1 MATAV
6 AQAIIAAKAY
16 VAGATAGIGA
26 GGVAAGT
33 GAATGFSA
41 TTVAAITTAAAVAD
55 VAMVASYSKKQESD
69 ARKAAAAAPRD
80 VMVRSAIEP
89 SKIVY
94 GRARVSGP
102 VVYTNTKPTTGTSD
116 NNTLWTVVSLVSHE
130 CDDIEAIWLDG
141 DEIPSAIIDWAG
153 TGGVTSGTYGPIS
166 GNEVTNFYRRLGSDT
181 QSHVSEL
188 ASAFSD
194 WTVSHVG
201 KGTCYVVSAF
211 ELGTRTGEGVWS
223 NGAPQ
228 SIRAVVKGKKVY
240 DPRLDSTNGGS
251 GVHRLADPATWE
263 WSDNPALCLADYL
276 FDADLGMGAEGV
288 SYSDIDWAM
297 VATAANQCDATVTVP
312 SGGSTK
318 RFTCNGVL
326 DTGTAYADNI
336 RNLLSSMAGTLTWS
350 GGKYRIRAAAY
361 EAPTFTFTEND
372 IVGDVQVQPERPR
385 AQRFN
390 TVRGTFIDPSADY
403 AATQFLRVQDS
414 DYLSTRDDGQELA
427 TSIALPMT
435 NDQYMAQRLAWRSLR
450 LNNQQTTAVVPL
462 NWKALKVGVGDRI
475 NLTVSELSWSSKVFV
490 VDAWSFDPEKGF
502 MLTVRED
509 SASAY
514 TDPALGDYSTR
525 TAAGTIVFNDP
536 AVPSPSGLSATS
548 EEEGI
553 LLEWEAPSMPS
564 MYDEVVIYA
573 SADSA
578 WANAVEVGRVRGT
591 RFRHELT
598 RGTTRYYWAR
608 SEDVDGRE
616 SIRDPDSD
624 TSSITATAGQIATSQ
639 LNDDANFAETA
650 DWPQVTGVGRPEDN
664 ATVGATVGTDL
675 YDTDGTTVLG
685 QTDVLNS
692 ILEQDILRVELEGE
706 TILNLE
712 TGLEVD
718 IQNLG
723 DVAIFVNESN
733 STIQGNIDL
742 LEGNIQNLT
751 SLIGDVTAGVGDVY
765 LQDSEP
771 VAGVG
776 GVPSPIPDGSRWY
789 DTDDNNAPYY
799 WNGTAWVS
807 LLDPRIGQNASAIT
821 ALQTRMTTAE
831 GDIDTNTA
839 DIATNGAAI
848 TANASAIS
856 TLDTTVTTQ
865 GASITAI
872 SADITDLETVLQ
884 DAGGNFSTTSNAITV
899 LQSRVTQTETD
910 ITSNSTSITTLT
922 NNLTTTNTN
931 VSTNT
936 SAISALDTRVT
947 SAEGSIT
954 SQASDITSLQSGLTT
969 AQTDITTNASA
980 ITALTTRVTSA
991 EGNITI
997 NSSDITSLSSDLT
1010 TAQADILT
1018 NAGAITTAQTDIAAN
1033 SSAITS
1039 LDTRVTTVEGQ
1050 VTSEAQSTTVLTTRL
1065 DFLTR
1070 VEDEADT
1077 NPIELESTGELDL
1090 ETLDDLTAGTST
1102 AIQSL
1107 DSRTTVA
1114 EGQLTTQASAITS
1127 LESTVNDPTTGVAAN
1142 ASGLSSLGTRVT
1154 SAEGSITSIS
1164 ADVTTLQAD
1173 LTTAEGDIT
1182 TNASAISALD
1192 TRVTTAEGTITSQS
1206 SDITSLQSS
1215 VTSLQTDT
1223 TANATAISGLDTRV
1237 TSAEGSITSNASDI
1251 TTLQSSLTTTN
1262 SNVTTNAT
1270 AISGLDTRVT
1280 AAETDIT
1287 ANASDITSLQSSLTT
1302 TNSNVT
1308 TNATAITALDTRVT
1322 TAETTITSQASD
1334 ITTLQSDVTSLTT
1347 DTTANATAI
1356 TSLDTRVTA
1365 TEGDITSISSS
1376 VTSLTTTV
1384 GTNTTSITTNAT
1396 SIDGIEANYT
1406 VKIDSNG
1413 RVSGFGLLS
1422 TTATAT
1428 PTSEFAVIADKF
1440 SVVNPSDTT
1449 DTPLIPFQVV
1459 SNKARF
1465 TTDVQID
1472 GSLLINGTVDADA
1485 INVTNLAAISADL
1498 GSITAGSINASTVTI
1513 SNLNAS
1519 NITAGSLNADRLSID
1534 GVTLDTSAGNLII
1547 ATGGV
1552 GTTQVAG
1559 RAITNTARADMASNT
1574 NYSTSFLSLA
1584 SLTGQTY
1591 ANGDLAEISWGLRAH
1606 PEASGAPY
1614 IAIRVLIYQ
1623 GTTLKATQYFVG
1635 DAVYDTTN
1643 WAQIQ
1648 QVLFSSTMQYAI
1660 PADDSDWRFIL
1671 QAATNTNGT
1680 FPRSFRA
1687 PGTYIQAVRLKR

>member
-1 MATAV
+1 M
-6 AQAIIAAKAY
+6 AQAVVMAA
-16 VAGATAGIGA
+16 
-26 GGVAAGT
+26 VAAGKISGT
-33 GAATGFSA
+33 AAVF
-41 TTVAAITTAAAVAD
+41 AATAAAAVVDLAITS
-55 VAMVASYSKKQESD
+55 SYQKKKAAD
-69 ARKAAAAAPRD
+69 ARKEAASAPRD
-80 VMVRSAIEP
+80 VTIRSAVEP
-89 SKIVY
+89 ARIIY
-94 GRARVSGP
+94 GKARTSGP
-102 VVYTNTKPTTGTSD
+102 VVYTNTQPTPGTND
-116 NNTLWTVVSLVSHE
+116 NSTLWTAISLANHE
-130 CDDIEAIWLDG
+130 CASIEEIWLDG
-141 DEIPSAIIDWAG
+141 DQILWSQLSG
-153 TGGVTSGTYGPIS
+153 TGGVTSGKYGPINT
-166 GNEVTNFYRRLGSDT
+166 NEVTNFYAKLGTPSQT
-181 QSHVSEL
+181 ALSEL
-188 ASAFSD
+188 VSAFND
-194 WTVSHVG
+194 WTTSYTG
-201 KGTCYVVSAF
+201 QDITYIVSAF
-211 ELGTRTGEGVWS
+211 ELGTATGEGVWAQ
-223 NGAPQ
+223 GAPNN
-228 SIRAVVKGKKVY
+228 IRAVVKGKKVY
-240 DPRLDSTNGGS
+240 DPRKDSTNGGS
-251 GVHRLADPATWE
+251 GVHRLADPTTWE

-276 FDADLGMGAEGV
+276 FDDRLGLGAEGV
-288 SYSDIDWAM
+288 TYNDIDWSM
-297 VATAANQCDATVTVP
+297 VADAADDCDVTVTTP
-312 SGGSTK
+312 AGNQK

-326 DTGTAYADNI
+326 STGATYADNI
-336 RNLLSSMAGTLTWS
+336 RTLVSSMNGMLTWT
-350 GGKYRIRAAAY
+350 GGKYRIRACAY
-361 EAPTFTFTEND
+361 EAPTYSFTEDD
-372 IVGDVQVQPERPR
+372 IVGDIQVQPERTR
-385 AQRFN
+385 SQRFN
-390 TVRGTFIDPSADY
+390 TIRGTYIDP
-403 AATQFLRVQDS
+403 QS
-414 DYLSTRDDGQELA
+414 DYNSTEFIPVTNSSYQTTRDGGQKL
-427 TSIALPMT
+427 TTDIALPMT
-435 NDQYMAQRLAWRSLR
+435 NNEYMAQRIAYKALN
-450 LNNQQTTAVVPL
+450 LNNQQTTAVIPV

-475 NLTVSELSWSSKVFV
+475 QVTVSELSWSNKIFIVEG
-490 VDAWSFDPEKGF
+490 WSFEPDKGF
-502 MLTVRED
+502 LLNVKED
-509 SASAY
+509 SSSAY
-514 TDPALGDYSTR
+514 ADPGLSDYSTR
-525 TAAGTIVFNDP
+525 TLAGTVTFADQP
-536 AVPSPSGLSATS
+536 VAAPSGLQATS
-548 EEEGI
+548 EEEAI
-553 LLEWEAPSMPS
+553 LLEWEAPPRGSG
-564 MYDEVVIYA
+564 YDEVVIYA
-573 SADSA
+573 SADSS
-578 WANAVEVGRVRGT
+578 WANASEVGRT
-591 RFRHELT
+591 RSTSFRHELA
-598 RGTTRYYWAR
+598 RGTTRYYWIR
-608 SEDVDGRE
+608 SVDVDGE
-616 SIRDPDSD
+616 FSIRDPDSD
-624 TSSITATAGQIATSQ
+624 TSTVTATAGQIATSQ
-639 LNDDANFAETA
+639 LDDDANFALTA
-650 DWPQVTGVGRPEDN
+650 DWPSVTDSLGTAPEDN

-692 ILEQDILRVELEGE
+692 ILEQDILRVETEGE

-733 STIQGNIDL
+733 STLQGNIDL
-742 LEGNIQNLT
+742 LEGNIQNLQG
-751 SLIGDVTAGVGDVY
+751 LIGDITAGVADVY
-765 LQDSEP
+765 LQDTAP

-799 WNGTAWVS
+799 WDGSAWQS
-807 LLDPRIGQNASAIT
+807 LLDPRIGQNAASIT

-1173 LTTAEGDIT
+1173 LTTAESNIAANSSALTSLTTRVTSAEGTIT
-1182 TNASAISALD
+1182 SNSSAITDLESTVNDPTTGVAANASGLSSLS
-1192 TRVTTAEGTITSQS
+1192 TRVTTAEGTITSLS
-1206 SDITSLQSS
+1206 SD
-1215 VTSLQTDT
+1215 VTALESTVNNPT
-1223 TANATAISGLDTRV
+1223 TGVAANATAVSSLDTRV
-1237 TSAEGSITSNASDI
+1237 TSAESSITSISTDVTA
-1251 TTLQSSLTTTN
+1251 LQSTVNDPSTG
-1262 SNVTTNAT
+1262 VA
-1270 AISGLDTRVT
+1270 
-1280 AAETDIT
+1280 
-1287 ANASDITSLQSSLTT
+1287 
-1302 TNSNVT
+1302 
-1308 TNATAITALDTRVT
+1308 
-1322 TAETTITSQASD
+1322 
-1334 ITTLQSDVTSLTT
+1334 
-1347 DTTANATAI
+1347 ANATAVS
-1356 TSLDTRVTA
+1356 SLDTRVTA

-1449 DTPLIPFQVV
+1449 TTPLIPFQVV

-1552 GTTQVAG
+1552 DTTQIASNAVSGIEVDFNSSTTAITVTNSLSSGYNTANREAQVTITTEGGPVDLVGAFEFAASAFYANQYTGIQMWLYRVSGGTPTLIYSTYNPYMDKNLGLQLSVNYVDTPAAGTYTYELHIG
-1559 RAITNTARADMASNT
+1559 RAPSYTVYGR
-1574 NYSTSFLSLA
+1574 YP
-1584 SLTGQTY
+1584 Y
-1591 ANGDLAEISWGLRAH
+1591 LRAL
-1606 PEASGAPY
+1606 E
-1614 IAIRVLIYQ
+1614 
-1623 GTTLKATQYFVG
+1623 
-1635 DAVYDTTN
+1635 
-1643 WAQIQ
+1643 
-1648 QVLFSSTMQYAI
+1648 
-1660 PADDSDWRFIL
+1660 
-1671 QAATNTNGT
+1671 
-1680 FPRSFRA
+1680 
-1687 PGTYIQAVRLKR
+1687 LKR

>member
-1 MATAV
+1 MAQAV
-6 AQAIIAAKAY
+6 AAIVIKA
-16 VAGATAGIGA
+16 AGASLS
-26 GGVAAGT
+26 T
-33 GAATGFSA
+33 GAA
-41 TTVAAITTAAAVAD
+41 AAITAAAAVTDIAI
-55 VAMVASYSKKQESD
+55 AASYQKKQEAD
-69 ARKAAAAAPRD
+69 ARKAAASAPRD

-102 VVYTNTKPTTGTSD
+102 VVYTNTKPTPGTND
-116 NNTLWTVVSLVSHE
+116 NNTLWTVVSLASHE

-141 DEIPSAIIDWAG
+141 DEIPSALIDWAG

-194 WTVSHVG
+194 WTTSHVG

-297 VATAANQCDATVTVP
+297 VATAANQCDATVTSP
-312 SGGSTK
+312 AGNQK

-475 NLTVSELSWSSKVFV
+475 NLTVSELNWSSKVFV

-536 AVPSPSGLSATS
+536 AVPSPSGLTATS

-598 RGTTRYYWAR
+598 RGTTRYYWAL

-624 TSSITATAGQIATSQ
+624 TSTVTATAGQIATSQ

-675 YDTDGTTVLG
+675 YDTDGTTGLG

-922 NNLTTTNTN
+922 NSLTTTNTN

-954 SQASDITSLQSGLTT
+954 SQASDITSLQLDLTT
-969 AQTDITTNASA
+969 AQADITTNASA

-1039 LDTRVTTVEGQ
+1039 RDTRVTTVEGQ

-1065 DFLTR
+1065 DFLQR
-1070 VEDEADT
+1070 VEDEAGPD
-1077 NPIELESTGELDL
+1077 PIDLESTGQLDL
-1090 ETLDDLTAGTST
+1090 ETLDDVTAATSS

-1114 EGQLTTQASAITS
+1114 EGQLTTQASAITDLES
-1127 LESTVNDPTTGVAAN
+1127 TVNDPATGVAANASGLSSLTTRVTSAEGSITSISADVTTLQSDLTTAESNIAANSSALTSLTTRVTSAEGTITSNSSAITDLESTVNDPTTGVAAN
-1142 ASGLSSLGTRVT
+1142 ASGLSSL
-1154 SAEGSITSIS
+1154 S
-1164 ADVTTLQAD
+1164 
-1173 LTTAEGDIT
+1173 
-1182 TNASAISALD
+1182 
-1192 TRVTTAEGTITSQS
+1192 TRVTTAEGTITSLA
-1206 SDITSLQSS
+1206 SD
-1215 VTSLQTDT
+1215 VTALESTVNDPT
-1223 TANATAISGLDTRV
+1223 TGVAANATAVSSLNTRGTV
-1237 TSAEGSITSNASDI
+1237 TESSITSISSDV
-1251 TTLQSSLTTTN
+1251 TALQSTVNDPSTG
-1262 SNVTTNAT
+1262 VAANAT
-1270 AISGLDTRVT
+1270 AVSGLDTRVT
-1280 AAETDIT
+1280 AAE
-1287 ANASDITSLQSSLTT
+1287 
-1302 TNSNVT
+1302 
-1308 TNATAITALDTRVT
+1308 
-1322 TAETTITSQASD
+1322 
-1334 ITTLQSDVTSLTT
+1334 
-1347 DTTANATAI
+1347 
-1356 TSLDTRVTA
+1356 
-1365 TEGDITSISSS
+1365 GDIASISSS
-1376 VTSLTTTV
+1376 VTSLSTTV
-1384 GTNTTSITTNAT
+1384 GSNTASITTNAT
-1396 SIDGIEANYT
+1396 SINGIEANYK

-1534 GVTLDTSAGNLII
+1534 GVTLDTSGGNLII
-1547 ATGGV
+1547 ANGGV
-1552 GTTQVAG
+1552 GTTQVG
-1559 RAITNTARADMASNT
+1559 SRAITNTSRADMASNK
-1574 NYSTSFLSLA
+1574 NYTTSWQTLI
-1584 SLTGQTY
+1584 SLTGQTFS
-1591 ANGDLAEISWGLRAH
+1591 AGDIAEISWGIRAH

-1614 IAIRVLIYQ
+1614 VAIRLYIQVSNTPKLYH
-1623 GTTLKATQYFVG
+1623 YFIG
-1635 DAVYDTTN
+1635 DEFYDTTN

-1648 QVLFSSTMQYAI
+1648 QALFASTFQYAI
-1660 PADDSDWRFIL
+1660 DTTSSDWRFYL

>member
-1 MATAV
+1 MP
-6 AQAIIAAKAY
+6 QAIAPIIIAA
-16 VAGATAGIGA
+16 AGL
-26 GGVAAGT
+26 T
-33 GAATGFSA
+33 GA
-41 TTVAAITTAAAVAD
+41 TAAAVTAAAA
-55 VAMVASYSKKQESD
+55 VATIALTASYQKKQEAD
-69 ARKAAAAAPRD
+69 ARKAAASAPRD

-102 VVYTNTKPTTGTSD
+102 VVYTNTKPTPGTND
-116 NNTLWTVVSLVSHE
+116 NNTLWTVVSLASHE

-194 WTVSHVG
+194 WTTSHVG

-228 SIRAVVKGKKVY
+228 NIRAVVKGKKVY

-536 AVPSPSGLSATS
+536 AVPSPSGLTATS

-639 LNDDANFAETA
+639 LDDDANFALTA
-650 DWPQVTGVGRPEDN
+650 DWPSVTDSLGTAPEDN
-664 ATVGATVGTDL
+664 ATVGATVGTNL
-675 YDTDGTTVLG
+675 FDTDGTTVLG
-685 QTDVLNS
+685 TTDVINSVLAQEILN
-692 ILEQDILRVELEGE
+692 VELENE
-706 TILNLE
+706 TILDLE

-733 STIQGNIDL
+733 STIQGNIDT
-742 LEGNIQNLT
+742 LEGSLQSLT
-751 SLIGDVTAGVGDVY
+751 GLIGDITAGVADVY
-765 LQDSEP
+765 LQDTAP

-776 GVPSPIPDGSRWY
+776 GIPDPIPDGSRWY

-807 LLDPRIGQNASAIT
+807 LLDPRIGQNAAAVV

-856 TLDTTVTTQ
+856 TLDSTVTSQ
-865 GASITAI
+865 GNSITAI

-931 VSTNT
+931 VSTNA

-954 SQASDITSLQSGLTT
+954 SQASDISTLQSDLTT
-969 AQTDITTNASA
+969 AEGNITTNASA

-991 EGNITI
+991 EGNITV
-997 NSSDITSLSSDLT
+997 NS
-1010 TAQADILT
+1010 ADILT
-1018 NAGAITTAQTDIAAN
+1018 LTSDLAAAESDIADNA
-1033 SSAITS
+1033 AE
-1039 LDTRVTTVEGQ
+1039 LVTQATQASVLTARIDFVTKVEG
-1050 VTSEAQSTTVLTTRL
+1050 
-1065 DFLTR
+1065 
-1070 VEDEADT
+1070 EADQD
-1077 NPIELESTGELDL
+1077 PIDLETTGELDL
-1090 ETLDDLTAGTST
+1090 ETLDDVTSAT
-1102 AIQSL
+1102 S
-1107 DSRTTVA
+1107 
-1114 EGQLTTQASAITS
+1114 SAITS
-1127 LESTVNDPTTGVAAN
+1127 LDVRTTAAEGTLVTQASDITQLQSTADGL
-1142 ASGLSSLGTRVT
+1142 ASDILGNSTAITNLTTRVT
-1154 SAEGSITSIS
+1154 SAEGSIVSIS
-1164 ADVTTLQAD
+1164 SDVTTLQASVVD
-1173 LTTAEGDIT
+1173 LE
-1182 TNASAISALD
+1182 
-1192 TRVTTAEGTITSQS
+1192 
-1206 SDITSLQSS
+1206 
-1215 VTSLQTDT
+1215 TDT
-1223 TANATAISGLDTRV
+1223 
-1237 TSAEGSITSNASDI
+1237 
-1251 TTLQSSLTTTN
+1251 SS
-1262 SNVTTNAT
+1262 
-1270 AISGLDTRVT
+1270 
-1280 AAETDIT
+1280 
-1287 ANASDITSLQSSLTT
+1287 
-1302 TNSNVT
+1302 
-1308 TNATAITALDTRVT
+1308 
-1322 TAETTITSQASD
+1322 
-1334 ITTLQSDVTSLTT
+1334 
-1347 DTTANATAI
+1347 NATAI
-1356 TSLDTRVTA
+1356 TSLDTRVTS
-1365 TEGDITSISSS
+1365 TESDITSISSS

-1384 GTNTTSITTNAT
+1384 GTNTTSITTQAT
-1396 SIDGIEANYT
+1396 SIDGLEANYT
-1406 VKIDSNG
+1406 VKIDNNG
-1413 RVSGFGLLS
+1413 RISGFGLLS

-1428 PTSEFAVIADKF
+1428 PTSEFAVIADQF
-1440 SVVNPSDTT
+1440 SVVNPASTA
-1449 DTPLIPFQVV
+1449 DTPLIPFQIVSGKATFTSDVV
-1459 SNKARF
+1459 
-1465 TTDVQID
+1465 
-1472 GSLLINGTVDADA
+1472 ING
-1485 INVTNLAAISADL
+1485 DL
-1498 GSITAGSINASTVTI
+1498 ITTGTITATRL
-1513 SNLNAS
+1513 NLNGTMF
-1519 NITAGSLNADRLSID
+1519 TAPSGVLTIAD
-1534 GVTLDTSAGNLII
+1534 
-1547 ATGGV
+1547 GGV
-1552 GTTQVAG
+1552 DTTQVATAAITETSVATATNYTVASTTQTDTG
-1559 RAITNTARADMASNT
+1559 LTITVTIPAGATILLTVSFEYSVSGTASTNRCNVLLVEDATTLRNVAFSAGGTNNRGVATFVEAITN
-1574 NYSTSFLSLA
+1574 STGSDS
-1584 SLTGQTY
+1584 TRTY
-1591 ANGDLAEISWGLRAH
+1591 K
-1606 PEASGAPY
+1606 
-1614 IAIRVLIYQ
+1614 
-1623 GTTLKATQYFVG
+1623 T
-1635 DAVYDTTN
+1635 
-1643 WAQIQ
+1643 
-1648 QVLFSSTMQYAI
+1648 
-1660 PADDSDWRFIL
+1660 
-1671 QAATNTNGT
+1671 QAANTSVLTTT
-1680 FPRSFRA
+1680 FL
-1687 PGTYIQAVRLKR
+1687 TEQHITVTELKR